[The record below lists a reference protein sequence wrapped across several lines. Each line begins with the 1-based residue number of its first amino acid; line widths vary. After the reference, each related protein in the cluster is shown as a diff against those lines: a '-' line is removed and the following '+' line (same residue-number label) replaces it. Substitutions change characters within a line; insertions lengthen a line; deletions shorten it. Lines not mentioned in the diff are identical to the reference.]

1 MSAMVPV
8 DDTRRIALVD
18 LLDRVL
24 GGGVV
29 NHRRDHAVAG
39 RRGHGAD
46 LAAHPHRLGQRTGA
60 GPESA
65 GHTRWLI
72 RANRRGS
79 AELMVNTQNANHTAT
94 VDGVAAHIA
103 RWPGYPAGHEPPG
116 GVKEARNP
124 SAHPSEQSIA
134 VHDTAETRLSS
145 RRHSREPDHAPN
157 LLPVSLHPQWRRT
170 PTADPRTAWG
180 LVRVRQR

>member
-1 MSAMVPV
+1 MSDMVPA

-29 NHRRDHAVAG
+29 ITG
-39 RRGHGAD
+39 EITLSLAD
-46 LAAHPHRLGQRTGA
+46 VDMVRISLRTLIA
-60 GPESA
+60 SVSA
-65 GHTRWLI
+65 LEPAPNPPDTRWLI

-79 AELMVNTQNANHTAT
+79 AELVVNTQNANHTAT

-124 SAHPSEQSIA
+124 PAHPSEQSIA

-157 LLPVSLHPQWRRT
+157 LLPVSLHPQWRQT
-170 PTADPRTAWG
+170 PTADPRTVWG